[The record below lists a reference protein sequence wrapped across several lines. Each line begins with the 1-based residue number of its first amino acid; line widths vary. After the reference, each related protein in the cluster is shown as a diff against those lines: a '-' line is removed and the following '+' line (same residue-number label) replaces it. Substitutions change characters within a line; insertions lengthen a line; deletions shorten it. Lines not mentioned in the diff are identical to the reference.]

1 MACSL
6 ASYRNLKSSASL
18 VVLWDVREMSEDKP
32 WEGPVD
38 GCSAPSYLL
47 PSQYAHQSF
56 LGLHSS
62 DIRQS

>member
-32 WEGPVD
+32 WKGQLMVVQ
-38 GCSAPSYLL
+38 L
-47 PSQYAHQSF
+47 PGTFYPLSMPIRVF
-56 LGLHSS
+56 LVYIALY
-62 DIRQS
+62 